1 MQNKKIGILTVH
13 KIVNNGSLLQALAT
27 QRALYNLG
35 YNSEIID
42 YDYPNKFHSD
52 GEKSIG
58 IVVKISRSFK
68 SAILSLIKLLFYR
81 NRISMSKIVSDFVS
95 KNLRLSPKRYKSG
108 EEIRANPPYYDVYV
122 SGSDQIWNPRYM
134 KGDGVYF
141 LDFVKNG
148 AKKISYASSIAVNE
162 IKGAMR
168 EIYSERLSTYSAIS
182 LREKTGVD
190 LIEKLTGKKA
200 SLVCDPTLLLT
211 REEWDSFVSPPTI
224 KIATPY
230 ILAYILSYS
239 YNPYPEVFSLLKD
252 LGKKTG
258 LPVVF
263 LSLPPRE
270 AFHAFSST
278 KIASA
283 SPSDFINLIKNAS
296 YVFTTSFHGSIF
308 SLIYNR
314 PLVCY
319 TNPNDSRLTDL
330 LETMGCANCAVPFGS
345 KSLPPDIQIDFSVV
359 NAQMKKIRKESYSY
373 LKNALE

>member
-13 KIVNNGSLLQALAT
+13 KIINNGSLLQAFAT

-35 YNSEIID
+35 YDSEIID
-42 YDYPNKFHSD
+42 YDYPNKFHLD
-52 GEKSIG
+52 GGKNIG
-58 IVVKISRSFK
+58 FVEKISRFFK
-68 SAILSLIKLLFYR
+68 STILSLIKLLFYR
-81 NRISMSKIVSDFVS
+81 NRISAGKTVSDFVS
-95 KNLRLSPKRYKSG
+95 KHLRLSPKRYKSG
-108 EEIRANPPYYDVYV
+108 EEIRSNPPFYDVYI

-134 KGDGVYF
+134 KGDGVFF

-148 AKKISYASSIAVNE
+148 AKKISYASSVAVNKIE
-162 IKGAMR
+162 EPMR
-168 EIYSERLSTYSAIS
+168 KSYTERLSTYSSIS

-190 LIEKLTGKKA
+190 LIENLTGKKA

-211 REEWDSFVSPPTI
+211 REEWDSFISPTTI

-230 ILAYILSYS
+230 ILAYILNYS
-239 YNPYPEVFSLLKD
+239 YNPYPEVFALLRD
-252 LGKKTG
+252 LRKKTN

-270 AFHAFSST
+270 ALHAIFST

-308 SLIYNR
+308 SLIYNT

-319 TNPNDSRLTDL
+319 TNPNDSRLPDL
-330 LETMGCANCAVPFGS
+330 LKTMGCANCIVPFGS

-359 NAQMKKIRKESYSY
+359 NAQMEKLRKISYSY
-373 LKNALE
+373 LKNAIE

>member
-1 MQNKKIGILTVH
+1 MKSSAKFTQFVVRIGYVGLTAALFLVPYFLGKGSIEQYNSYGNAFNGVWITAPFYCVAPAGYIALACIDVIMQN
-13 KIVNNGSLLQALAT
+13 
-27 QRALYNLG
+27 
-35 YNSEIID
+35 
-42 YDYPNKFHSD
+42 
-52 GEKSIG
+52 
-58 IVVKISRSFK
+58 
-68 SAILSLIKLLFYR
+68 
-81 NRISMSKIVSDFVS
+81 
-95 KNLRLSPKRYKSG
+95 
-108 EEIRANPPYYDVYV
+108 
-122 SGSDQIWNPRYM
+122 
-134 KGDGVYF
+134 
-141 LDFVKNG
+141 VKNG
-148 AKKISYASSIAVNE
+148 AKKISYASSIAVSE
-162 IKGAMR
+162 IKESMR
-168 EIYSERLSTYSAIS
+168 KIYAERLSTYSSIS

-211 REEWDSFVSPPTI
+211 RDEWDSFISPPTI

-359 NAQMKKIRKESYSY
+359 NEQMKKIRKESYSY

>member
-13 KIVNNGSLLQALAT
+13 KIINNGSLLQAFAT

-35 YNSEIID
+35 YDSEIID
-42 YDYPNKFHSD
+42 YDYPNKFHLD
-52 GEKSIG
+52 GGKNIG
-58 IVVKISRSFK
+58 FVEKISRFFK
-68 SAILSLIKLLFYR
+68 STILSLIKLLFYR
-81 NRISMSKIVSDFVS
+81 NRISAGKTVSDFVS
-95 KNLRLSPKRYKSG
+95 KHLRLSPKRYKSG
-108 EEIRANPPYYDVYV
+108 EEIRSNPPFYDVYI

-134 KGDGVYF
+134 KGDGVFF

-148 AKKISYASSIAVNE
+148 AKKISYASSVAVNKIE
-162 IKGAMR
+162 EPMR
-168 EIYSERLSTYSAIS
+168 KSYTERLSTYSSIS

-190 LIEKLTGKKA
+190 LIENLTGKKA

-211 REEWDSFVSPPTI
+211 REEWDSFISPPTI

-230 ILAYILSYS
+230 ILAYILNYS
-239 YNPYPEVFSLLKD
+239 YNPYPEVFALLRD
-252 LGKKTG
+252 LRKKTN

-263 LSLPPRE
+263 LSLPPRK
-270 AFHAFSST
+270 ALHAIFST

-308 SLIYNR
+308 SLIYNT

-319 TNPNDSRLTDL
+319 TNPNDSRLPDL
-330 LETMGCANCAVPFGS
+330 LKTMGCANCIVPFGS

-359 NAQMKKIRKESYSY
+359 NAQMEKLRKISYSY
-373 LKNALE
+373 LKNAIE

>member
-1 MQNKKIGILTVH
+1 MQKRKIGILTVH
-13 KIVNNGSLLQALAT
+13 KIANNGSLLQAFAT
-27 QRALYNLG
+27 QRALHNLG
-35 YNSEIID
+35 YDSEIID
-42 YDYPNKFHSD
+42 YDYPNKFHLD
-52 GEKSIG
+52 GGINIG
-58 IVVKISRSFK
+58 IVGKVSIFFK
-68 SAILSLIKLLFYR
+68 SAILSLIKLLFYK
-81 NRISMSKIVSDFVS
+81 NGISARKTVSDFVS
-95 KNLRLSPKRYKSG
+95 KHLRLSPKRYKSG
-108 EEIRANPPYYDVYV
+108 EEIRANPPSYDVYV

-148 AKKISYASSIAVNE
+148 AKKISYASSVAVTE
-162 IKGAMR
+162 MEEPMR
-168 EIYSERLSTYSAIS
+168 KSYSERLSAYSSIS
-182 LREKTGVD
+182 LREKTGAD
-190 LIEKLTGKKA
+190 LIERLTGKKT
-200 SLVCDPTLLLT
+200 SLVCDPTLLLM
-211 REEWDSFVSPPTI
+211 RGEWDSFISPPTI
-224 KIATPY
+224 KIAKPY

-239 YNPYPEVFSLLKD
+239 YNPYPEVFSLLED
-252 LGKKTG
+252 LKKKTG

-270 AFHAFSST
+270 AFRAFSST

-345 KSLPPDIQIDFSVV
+345 RSLPDDIQIDIGVV
-359 NAQMKKIRKESYSY
+359 NARMEKFREESYSY
-373 LKNALE
+373 IKNAIE